1 MNDATEPPDAQRLPV
16 RDTLRDLPLGHQT
29 IWVRPIYSRE
39 ELSRVLLSNDKWR
52 SHGPARFSGKPI
64 SKIVLPEEFE

>member
-1 MNDATEPPDAQRLPV
+1 MSEITEPADSQQLPV
-16 RDTLRDLPLGHQT
+16 RGALRDLPLGHQT

-52 SHGPARFSGKPI
+52 SYGPARFSGKPI
-64 SKIVLPEEFE
+64 SKIVAPQELE